1 MSEYQYYE
9 FAAIDR
15 PLTDDDMA
23 ALRAISTRAT
33 ITPSGFVNHYEWGG
47 LKADPSDWMRRYF
60 DAFVYVADW
69 AQCRFALRVPRDL
82 FGKAELKPFGM
93 KRSLTIDAAEAH
105 WIVDWWLE
113 NSGDHDR
120 FAEDDGRGWMGRL
133 LPLRDELIRG
143 DLRALYLGWLAG
155 AAKGE
160 VPESALEPPVPAGL
174 SQLSAAQAALTTFLE
189 IDADMMAAAAMAQ
202 VGSANPSDHTADS
215 VDAWLQSLSPDELRS
230 MLRLIVRTGRE
241 SDRPNPQHEIS
252 RRYRAWHRRHAPQAA
267 PDVRRRSV
275 AELRALAVL
284 AGEARRQRDAQ
295 AREHQAA
302 ERRRQREAVLRLL
315 MADVDKRWLAL
326 HPLAERGSASAYEQA
341 VRALIDLADGYALV
355 SDRKTFD
362 CELRRFLVRHAKRGA
377 LLRRLGEAGLWRP

>member
-23 ALRAISTRAT
+23 ALRTVSTRAT
-33 ITPSGFVNHYEWGG
+33 ITRSGFVNHYEWGD
-47 LKADPSDWMRRYF
+47 LKADPSEWIRCYF

-82 FGKAELKPFGM
+82 FAKAELKPFAM
-93 KRSLTIDAAEAH
+93 KRSLTIDAVEAH

-113 NSGDHDR
+113 DSEGHDR

-133 LPLRDELIRG
+133 LPLRNELIRG
-143 DLRALYLGWLAG
+143 DLRARYLGWLAG

-174 SQLSAAQAALTTFLE
+174 SQLSAAQAALAAFLE

-202 VGSANPSDHTADS
+202 VGSANLTDRAAES

-230 MLRLIVRTGRE
+230 MLKLIVQTDR
-241 SDRPNPQHEIS
+241 DRPSPQHEIS
-252 RRYRAWHRRHAPQAA
+252 RRYRGHRRHAPQAA
-267 PDVRRRSV
+267 PDVRRRNV
-275 AELRALAVL
+275 AELRALAVP

-295 AREHQAA
+295 ARERRVA
-302 ERRRQREAVLRLL
+302 ERSRQREAQLRLL
-315 MADVDKRWLAL
+315 MANVGKRWLAL
-326 HPLAERGSASAYEQA
+326 HSLAERGSASAYEQT
-341 VRALIDLADGYALV
+341 VRALIDLTDGYVLV
-355 SDRKTFD
+355 FDRETFD
-362 CELRRFLVRHAKRGA
+362 RELRRFLVRHAKRGA
-377 LLRRLGEAGLWRP
+377 LLRRLSEAGLWQP